1 MRLVPERLV
10 TIPVLL
16 RRVLIV
22 PIPATLKFPPM
33 TKLSYTKLNISTVK
47 VSRTFNDPRIS
58 KSATGLNAVE
68 PIPTLPITSRE
79 VKFSL

>member
-1 MRLVPERLV
+1 M
-10 TIPVLL
+10 
-16 RRVLIV
+16 V
-22 PIPATLKFPPM
+22 PIPETYKFPLM
-33 TKLSYTKLNISTVK
+33 VALFAIKDSVFVSTLNIWAFM